1 MPLNKDWREFLELLN
16 SNGVEYLVVGA
27 FAVAFHGFP
36 RYTADLD
43 LLVRP
48 TADNAQRA
56 LLTPSEFGFGKLG
69 IQAADLCS
77 PGMVV
82 QLGVKPN
89 RIDLLTAIS
98 GVSFEEAWATRSKAE
113 LDGSPPSLLAVRHC
127 SGTSSRPGAQKTL
140 GMRKNCENGP
150 PNETVDRV
158 PHWSL
163 TAWGAWR
170 RNSK

>member
-1 MPLNKDWREFLELLN
+1 MPLNKDWCEFLELLN

-48 TADNAQRA
+48 TPENADRVLRA
-56 LLTPSEFGFGKLG
+56 LAELGFGKLG
-69 IQAADLCS
+69 IQPADLCS
-77 PGMVV
+77 AGMVV

-98 GVSFEEAWATRSKAE
+98 GVSFEEAWATRSEAE
-113 LDGSPPSLLAVRHC
+113 LDGTATHFIGRAALLRNKEQTGRAKDHGDVEELRK
-127 SGTSSRPGAQKTL
+127 RP
-140 GMRKNCENGP
+140 
-150 PNETVDRV
+150 
-158 PHWSL
+158 
-163 TAWGAWR
+163 
-170 RNSK
+170 